1 MKNIVKFVLF
11 LIYTIGIFFISSP
24 IVLCALFLFNI
35 IMAFILKIDFKKM
48 GNNLLILLPFILFTI
63 FINILFESIYFGV
76 LIGIRLIICYNIT
89 YIFSKIFTIMEFAYT
104 IEKMCLPFKI
114 FKVDT
119 KNIGIIISISICMIP
134 VFKNQMQDLIKAM
147 KSKGQKFNIKNISVL
162 MKPVLIHVL
171 QKTTQIEKTLIS
183 EGYVD

>member
-1 MKNIVKFVLF
+1 
-11 LIYTIGIFFISSP
+11 
-24 IVLCALFLFNI
+24 
-35 IMAFILKIDFKKM
+35 
-48 GNNLLILLPFILFTI
+48 
-63 FINILFESIYFGV
+63 
-76 LIGIRLIICYNIT
+76 
-89 YIFSKIFTIMEFAYT
+89 MEFAYT

-183 EGYVD
+183 KGYVD